1 MRILAALDSVGGRV
15 NATPAQVSLA
25 WIMAQPSIAAPIVS
39 VTSVAQLEDIAGAAR
54 VKLDAAALKELDA
67 ASST

>member
-1 MRILAALDSVGGRV
+1 MRILGALDSVGARF

-54 VKLDAAALKELDA
+54 VKLDAAALNELDR
-67 ASST
+67 ASSP